1 MSLKFLAVKTFILCP
16 PKNNIFPLFDSE
28 GFSLEESDMLCIATK
43 CLAIHQG
50 RCVRI
55 GTVDKKQLI
64 RHEAD
69 WTWEGSSTL
78 TVKNGTVIPF
88 SGIDESNGNGYYV
101 LWPQNVT
108 ELLAEIHRYLCKKFT
123 IKNLGLMSVD
133 SKIEPFR
140 RGTVGVAQDIFG
152 FNPIKDYKGK
162 EDIFGR
168 RLEMTSVNLAD
179 SLASAACY
187 LMGEGNECCPLVIIR
202 GAGNVEFGNK
212 FSMANTQLA
221 KEDDMFGD
229 ILNVYN

>member
-1 MSLKFLAVKTFILCP
+1 MPLKFLAVKTSILCP
-16 PKNNIFPLFDSE
+16 PKSNIFSLFDSE
-28 GFSLEESDMLCIATK
+28 GFLLEESDMLCIATK

-50 RCVRI
+50 RCVKI
-55 GTVDKKQLI
+55 GTIDKKQLI
-64 RHEAD
+64 RREAD
-69 WTWEGSSTL
+69 WVWEGNYSL
-78 TVKNGTVIPF
+78 TVKDGIVIPF
-88 SGIDESNGNGYYV
+88 SGVDESNGNGYYV

-108 ELLAEIHRYLCKKFT
+108 KLLAEIHKYLCEKFT
-123 IKNLGLMSVD
+123 IKYLGLMSID

-168 RLEMTSVNLAD
+168 RLEMTSVNIAD

-187 LMGEGNECCPLVIIR
+187 LMGEGNECCPLLIIR
-202 GAGNVEFGNK
+202 GAENVEFGNK
-212 FSMANTQLA
+212 FSMANTQLV
-221 KEDDMFGD
+221 KEDDMFGN